1 MIRSPLNYTGGKFK
15 LLPQILPLFP
25 SQIDCFV
32 DLFCGGCN
40 VGVNVSA
47 NRYVYNDSCEPLI
60 NLYSVMQTMESE
72 VFLSKV
78 EKLIQKYDLSNV
90 KLNGYE
96 FYNCSSAD
104 GLGSYNKEKYLML
117 RSDFN
122 SLPKKDSDY
131 YVMLYVLIVFAFNN
145 QIRFNS
151 SGKFNLPIGKR
162 DFNQNMYKK
171 LSNFL
176 SLLHSQNAIFTHKD
190 FRNLDISKLTPNDFV
205 YVDPPYLITCAA
217 YNEQGGWTE
226 NDEKD
231 LLCFLDSLSKKNVRF
246 ALSNVLEAKGNVN
259 QILKHWIENRIDYTM
274 IDLNHSYNN
283 SNYHKKK
290 KNYTTKEILVVNY

>member
-60 NLYSVMQTMESE
+60 NLYSVMQTMDSE
-72 VFLSKV
+72 FFLSKV

-190 FRNLDISKLTPNDFV
+190 FRNFDISKLTPNDFV

>member
-1 MIRSPLNYTGGKFK
+1 MIQSPLNYTGGKFK

-40 VGVNVSA
+40 VGINVSA

-60 NLYSVMQTMESE
+60 NLYSVMQTMKSE

-78 EKLIQKYDLSNV
+78 EKLIQKYGLSNV

-122 SLPKKDSDY
+122 SLSKKDSDY

-171 LSNFL
+171 LNNFL

-190 FRNLDISKLTPNDFV
+190 FRNFDISKLTPNDFV

-226 NDEKD
+226 NDEMD
-231 LLCFLDSLSKKNVRF
+231 LLRFLDGLSKKNIRF

-259 QILKHWIENRIDYTM
+259 QILKHWIENRTDYTM
-274 IDLNHSYNN
+274 IDLNYSYNN
-283 SNYHKKK
+283 SSYHRQKKK
-290 KNYTTKEILVVNY
+290 YRTREILVVNY

>member
-190 FRNLDISKLTPNDFV
+190 FRNFDISKLTPNDFV

-231 LLCFLDSLSKKNVRF
+231 LLFFLDSLSKKNVRF

>member
-1 MIRSPLNYTGGKFK
+1 MIQSPLNYTGGKFK

-40 VGVNVSA
+40 VGINVSA

-72 VFLSKV
+72 DFLCKV
-78 EKLIQKYDLSNV
+78 EKLIQKYKLSNV

-122 SLPKKDSDY
+122 SLSKKDSDY

-171 LSNFL
+171 LNNFL
-176 SLLHSQNAIFTHKD
+176 SLIHSQNAIFTHND
-190 FRNLDISKLTPNDFV
+190 FRNFDISKLTPNDFV

-231 LLCFLDSLSKKNVRF
+231 LLCFLDSLSKKNIRF
-246 ALSNVLEAKGNVN
+246 ALSNVIEAKGNVN
-259 QILKHWIENRIDYTM
+259 QILKHWIENRTNYTM
-274 IDLNHSYNN
+274 IDLNYSYNN
-283 SNYHKKK
+283 SNYQRQKKK
-290 KNYTTKEILVVNY
+290 HTTREILVVNY